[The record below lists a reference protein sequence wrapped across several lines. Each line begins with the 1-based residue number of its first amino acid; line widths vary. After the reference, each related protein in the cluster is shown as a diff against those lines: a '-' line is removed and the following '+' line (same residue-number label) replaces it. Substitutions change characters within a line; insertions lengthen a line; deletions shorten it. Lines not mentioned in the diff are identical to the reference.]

1 LVDVN
6 EPRLEDDAGDVRSS
20 GECVKPSTQNQA
32 SDVKIDLRYA
42 AIEYE
47 LWALGHMLSV
57 IEPAIERLSQ
67 EGETEILERLRRD
80 GWEDDEAERQFAW
93 QDISEIQEHVLP
105 RFMRG
110 PFVVALWACFEASVR
125 AVARTMQAEA
135 QSPKSLDDLRKP
147 KFPLRARSYFKE
159 QFNLALDEDDAR
171 FERLSDLYAVRN
183 GLAHTNGLREG
194 MTPREWTGLHD
205 ALARSGTEASAFPLA
220 VVLTRDYVEQAYG
233 DVIECLRSL
242 LARVR
247 SHAEHRG

>member
-1 LVDVN
+1 M
-6 EPRLEDDAGDVRSS
+6 
-20 GECVKPSTQNQA
+20 
-32 SDVKIDLRYA
+32 KIDLRYA
-42 AIEYE
+42 GIEYE

-57 IEPAIERLSQ
+57 IEPAIDRLSE
-67 EGETEILERLRRD
+67 EGEMDILERLRRD

-135 QSPKSLDDLRKP
+135 HSTNSLDDLRTP
-147 KFPLRARSYFKE
+147 RFPLRARSYFRE

-171 FERLSDLYAVRN
+171 FERLTDLYVVRN

-194 MTPREWTGLHD
+194 MTPREWTGLQD
-205 ALARSGTEASAFPLA
+205 ALARSGTDAGTFPLA
-220 VVLTRDYVEQAYG
+220 VVLTREYVEQAYG

-242 LARVR
+242 LARAR
-247 SHAEHRG
+247 SHARSAGVTRRGAASDR